1 MEGHL
6 PSEYEIRV
14 SGQLGE
20 TTLVAFPAFR
30 VEVQGGETV
39 LTGIL
44 PDQSALYGVLA
55 QMEALGLQLIEVR
68 RQHPDHA

>member
-1 MEGHL
+1 MDGQV
-6 PSEYEIRV
+6 PSQYEIRV

-20 TTLVAFPAFR
+20 TTLLAFPAFR
-30 VEVQGGETV
+30 VEAEGSETV

-68 RQHPDHA
+68 RHPPNHA